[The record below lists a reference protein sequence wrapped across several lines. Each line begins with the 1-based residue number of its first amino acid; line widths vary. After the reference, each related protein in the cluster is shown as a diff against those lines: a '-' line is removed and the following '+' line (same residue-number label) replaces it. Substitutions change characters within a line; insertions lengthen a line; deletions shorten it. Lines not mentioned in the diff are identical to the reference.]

1 MPPRPALSSTGSFH
15 PQNDAATYRDLLL
28 FEERLK
34 SNALILQR
42 RKARYQLFLLQ
53 LLAVIAFL
61 LLEVVFLAPEDSL
74 LIIPYKFLLQRV
86 LPHIYTPENEVA
98 LPPYIA
104 SGLLFVAI
112 TSLVLFFASGMYT
125 EKIAYANRC
134 VSSYLRIIAPPKATR
149 YVPHANRSL
158 RSFNMYL
165 NVRKPPLR
173 SKFKFLDKP
182 LSFLFPRPENERSH
196 PKSGSTA
203 RSPSPLSSLR
213 PRSPSTA
220 RPIPAIPPATNP
232 RGELIFSSRMDR
244 SFREGYERYRSAF
257 ERRREEKE
265 RMEKRQKWIG
275 WLTRW
280 WWDTAPASSS
290 SGTST
295 PIRTLST
302 SSTPRGR
309 LTSSAS
315 SRSSTPPVSTSA
327 IRHESRPQSPRQR
340 HVTPPSS
347 GLARQASP
355 EGNEILLRWVL
366 NAGPSIN
373 VFEE

>member
-125 EKIAYANRC
+125 EKIAYAN
-134 VSSYLRIIAPPKATR
+134 R

-355 EGNEILLRWVL
+355 EGEHQVVL
-366 NAGPSIN
+366 
-373 VFEE
+373 